1 MSKKFLVGSRYFFGK
16 YPDFK
21 SKDTDYVYLIEK
33 GKGFTNI
40 RQVSTGAV
48 CSFEVVKKPAAE
60 MVDYALHRGDP
71 MQVGKF
77 LVKEFAEEIGMKT
90 SDLQRLAPIMERLD
104 DKHAYLKPIFAAII
118 EGQSFDIPE
127 SALAEAYKM
136 YREARNL

>member
-1 MSKKFLVGSRYFFGK
+1 MSKKFLVGSRYFFGQ

-21 SKDTDYVYLIEK
+21 SKDTDYLYLIEK
-33 GKGFTNI
+33 GKGFASI
-40 RQVSTGAV
+40 RHVANGAV

-60 MVDYALHRGDP
+60 MLDYALHRGDP

-77 LVKEFAEEIGMKT
+77 LVKEFAEEIGMET
-90 SDLQRLAPIMERLD
+90 SDLQRLAPVMERLD

-127 SALAEAYKM
+127 PVREVAYRLYK
-136 YREARNL
+136 EARNI

>member
-1 MSKKFLVGSRYFFGK
+1 MSKKFLVGSRYFFGQ

-33 GKGFTNI
+33 GKGFANI

-48 CSFEVVKKPAAE
+48 CSFEVVRKPAVE

-71 MQVGKF
+71 MQIGKF
-77 LVKEFAEEIGMKT
+77 LIREFAEEIGLKT
-90 SDLQRLAPIMERLD
+90 SDLQRLTPVVERLD
-104 DKHAYLKPIFAAII
+104 EKHAYLKPIFAAII

-127 SALAEAYKM
+127 PVREEAYRLYK
-136 YREARNL
+136 AKRNL

>member
-1 MSKKFLVGSRYFFGK
+1 MSKKFLVGSRCFFGK

-21 SKDTDYVYLIEK
+21 SKDTDYLYLIEK
-33 GKGFTNI
+33 GKGFASI
-40 RQVSTGAV
+40 RQVSNGAV

-90 SDLQRLAPIMERLD
+90 SDLQRLAPVMERLD

-127 SALAEAYKM
+127 PVMEEAYRLYK
-136 YREARNL
+136 EARNI